1 MKDLRPTR
9 GETELR
15 KMIAEGEH
23 VHQDF
28 KFTISDAR
36 KIARSLSAFANNDGG
51 RLLIGVKDNGTI
63 AGVRNE
69 EDVFVVEEA
78 AQIYCRPALEVDF
91 RALKARGGLEV
102 IVASV
107 ERRARRPV
115 YASDGPDH
123 WRAYFRVADENIAAH
138 ELMVRSWEREAEGTP
153 VALTT
158 LHHSILT
165 AVEAEPRT
173 LELRDLAVAVHAS
186 VAAVREAV
194 MDLAATSLLEFEHNG
209 TQFILRVKQ

>member
-9 GETELR
+9 GEQKLR
-15 KMIAEGEH
+15 AMIAEGEH

-78 AQIYCRPALEVDF
+78 ASIYCRPALTIEF
-91 RALKARGGLEV
+91 EALKAKGGLEV
-102 IVASV
+102 IVATV
-107 ERRARRPV
+107 ERQPRRPV
-115 YASDGPDH
+115 YASDSAEH

-138 ELMVRSWEREAEGTP
+138 ELMVAAWEQEALGLPT
-153 VALTT
+153 ALAP
-158 LHHSILT
+158 LHHSIL
-165 AVEAEPRT
+165 AAIEEQPRA
-173 LELRDLAVAVHAS
+173 LDLRELAIAVHAS
-186 VAAVREAV
+186 VAAVRKAV
-194 MDLAATSLLEFEHNG
+194 IELATSSLIDFTHNG
-209 TQFILRVKQ
+209 SHFELSLK

>member
-9 GETELR
+9 GEQKLR
-15 KMIAEGEH
+15 AMIAEGEH

-78 AQIYCRPALEVDF
+78 AGIYCRPALTIEF
-91 RALKARGGLEV
+91 EALKAKGGLEV
-102 IVASV
+102 IVAKV
-107 ERRARRPV
+107 ERQARRPV
-115 YASDGPDH
+115 YASDSPDH
-123 WRAYFRVADENIAAH
+123 WRAYYRVADENIAAH
-138 ELMVRSWEREAEGTP
+138 ELMVDAWEREAEGHST
-153 VALTT
+153 ALSA
-158 LHHSILT
+158 LHHSIL
-165 AVEAEPRT
+165 AAIEEQPRA
-173 LELRDLAVAVHAS
+173 LDLRDLAISVHAS
-186 VAAVREAV
+186 AAAVREAV
-194 MDLAATSLLEFEHNG
+194 IELANSSLIDFSHNG
-209 TQFILRVKQ
+209 SNFMLTIK